1 MKLIYNTFIF
11 VYIIKLKQMIYL
23 PFLASSSHCLVINKY
38 LGDSGQTG
46 SKINCNMAGHIANP
60 ENVEKNNQECPKV

>member
-1 MKLIYNTFIF
+1 
-11 VYIIKLKQMIYL
+11 MIYL

-60 ENVEKNNQECPKV
+60 RNVEKNNHECSKV

>member
-1 MKLIYNTFIF
+1 VLNFL
-11 VYIIKLKQMIYL
+11 VVLKFYS

-38 LGDSGQTG
+38 LGDSGHTG

-60 ENVEKNNQECPKV
+60 RSEIKRE